1 MFCYQFC
8 VTIHDW
14 WHVQVLWRDR
24 SCCDSIVKLVLMHNK
39 FFVVL
44 RMHEHLVN
52 RFKHEPL
59 ATTPQCF
66 QNAQHVYGVYY
77 AWIDQW
83 AGAFAINTLSHMHIH
98 ILSHTHTLFPK
109 SIWYEIYTG
118 IRKPKIQLKFSNQCD
133 FIRWLHHIYMI
144 LEYNLNF
151 IIWTISVVLFFFPSF
166 DFFSSAAAAD
176 VTVAAIGIAG
186 DSYVRAFFF
195 FWNRFIYLNGIRFEQ
210 IKRKNCQFHMYPV

>member
-1 MFCYQFC
+1 MLSKCTTCIRC
-8 VTIHDW
+8 VLCMNRSMSWRLCHKHALAHAYTHTITH
-14 WHVQVLWRDR
+14 
-24 SCCDSIVKLVLMHNK
+24 
-39 FFVVL
+39 
-44 RMHEHLVN
+44 
-52 RFKHEPL
+52 
-59 ATTPQCF
+59 A
-66 QNAQHVYGVYY
+66 
-77 AWIDQW
+77 
-83 AGAFAINTLSHMHIH
+83 
-98 ILSHTHTLFPK
+98 HTLFSK

-195 FWNRFIYLNGIRFEQ
+195 LESIYLLKWYPFWANQAQKLSISYVSSVAWVYTANSRNVR
-210 IKRKNCQFHMYPV
+210 KR